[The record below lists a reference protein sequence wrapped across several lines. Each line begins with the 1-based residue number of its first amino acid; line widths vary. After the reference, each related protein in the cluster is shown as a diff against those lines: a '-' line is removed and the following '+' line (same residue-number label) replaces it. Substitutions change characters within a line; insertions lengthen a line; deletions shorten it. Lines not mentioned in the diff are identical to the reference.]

1 MSEKIILDAGAFIER
16 GEVDGRSPSSR
27 GLSHSDMLPI
37 SSHLLDSHNHLTLS
51 GLLVTL
57 TTAIDLPVRFPEQ
70 LPERP

>member
-37 SSHLLDSHNHLTLS
+37 SSHLLDSQSHLTLS
-51 GLLVTL
+51 GLDVTL
-57 TTAIDLPVRFPEQ
+57 ITATDVPVSEPEQ
-70 LPERP
+70 LPDLP